1 MNIVEIYKLFPD
13 QDACIKYLEK
23 VRWENTP
30 KCPYCNSTNPSKVPK
45 ERRYHCN
52 NCNISYSVTVRT
64 IFHKTKLDLQKWFL
78 GITLILNA
86 KKGVSV
92 RQLARDLN
100 INKNTAWYM
109 RMRIRKAMLEE
120 RDLINGFVEID
131 ETFIGGKPRKGTYD
145 KPLKRGRDTKKVP
158 VVGMAERGGNV
169 RAQVQRKLDGKNLSR
184 IIRENID
191 VENDTVITDEYRSY
205 LGLHKFANHKVI
217 EHQKWYVCR
226 DIHTNT
232 IESFWA
238 LLQRGIIGQYHKVS
252 IRYLN
257 QYINEFCYRHNNRNN
272 ENLFNI
278 TIQNTLGGFH
288 GYN

>member
-13 QDACIKYLEK
+13 QDKCIEYLEK
-23 VRWENTP
+23 VRWNNIP
-30 KCPYCNSTNPSKVPK
+30 KCPYCNSMNSSKVLK

-52 NCNISYSVTVRT
+52 NCNTSYGVTVRT

-86 KKGVSV
+86 RKGISA

-109 RMRIRKAMLEE
+109 RMRIRRAMLEE
-120 RDLINGFVEID
+120 RELFNGFVEID
-131 ETFIGGKPRKGTYD
+131 ETFIGGKPCKGTYN
-145 KPLKRGRDTKKVP
+145 KPLKRGRSTKKVP
-158 VVGMAERGGNV
+158 VVGMAERDGKV
-169 RAQVQRKLDGKNLSR
+169 RAQIQRKLDGKSLSR

-191 VENDTVITDEYRSY
+191 VENATVITDEYRGY
-205 LGLHKFANHKVI
+205 FGLHKFTNHEVI

-232 IESFWA
+232 IESFFA
-238 LLQRGIIGQYHKVS
+238 LLKRGIIGQYHKVS
-252 IRYLN
+252 IRHLN

-272 ENLFNI
+272 PNLFDI
-278 TIQNTLGGFH
+278 LILKALGV
-288 GYN
+288 